1 MNKNSSSKYWNDYWS
16 QGHKTSFG
24 SAFVGGYEGVIK
36 DIWQKYFSSLNS
48 DSRVLDLCTGNA
60 SLLRLA
66 KESLNDTNTIY
77 FTGVDYAQIDAEDDF
92 ADQNSITLKF
102 GVNIEK
108 LPFEDKS
115 FDYIISNFGIE
126 YSELSKSIPEA
137 ARVLI
142 SGGEIEL
149 VCHCH
154 DSTLIKSNGQE
165 LAMLSQ
171 MLSSNDVIDN
181 LQGLV
186 VALDQREA
194 NCQKLTTEQQN
205 NFIEASKKAEICRHQ
220 LNDSIGN
227 VANTYSKAF
236 QESDFLGFLKYLLSA
251 QISDKQ
257 QVLNLFKVDM
267 INHKARLS
275 AMISSALTNEQLSTV
290 EVLFEANGLSK
301 INLKNVTDEVGKI
314 ALRLSAVKQ

>member
-1 MNKNSSSKYWNDYWS
+1 MNNSSNKYWNDYWS

-24 SAFVGGYEGVIK
+24 TAFVSGYEGVIK
-36 DIWQKYFSSLNS
+36 DVWQKYFRSLKS

-66 KESLNDTNTIY
+66 NESLNDTNAIQ
-77 FTGVDYAQIDAEDDF
+77 FTGVDYAQIDAKDNF
-92 ADQNSITLKF
+92 AEQSAITLKF

-108 LPFEDKS
+108 LPFEDNS
-115 FDYIISNFGIE
+115 FDYVISNFGIE

-137 ARVLI
+137 ARVLT

-149 VCHCH
+149 VCHSH

-165 LAMLSQ
+165 LTMLSQ

-186 VALDQREA
+186 VALAQRDA
-194 NCQKLTTEQQN
+194 NCQKLTSEQQN
-205 NFIEASKKAEICRHQ
+205 NFIEASKQAEICRHQ

-251 QISDKQ
+251 KISDKQ
-257 QVLNLFKVDM
+257 QVLNSFKLDM

-275 AMISSALTNEQLSTV
+275 AMITSALTNEQLSMV
-290 EVLFEANGLSK
+290 DALFEANGLSK
-301 INLKNVTDEVGKI
+301 INVKNVSDEVGKI
-314 ALRLSAVKQ
+314 ALRLSAVKK